1 MTAVVRLVVVG
12 VAPLSAPVEAE
23 SAAVGAA
30 LAAAGIAL
38 DSRVLVGE
46 DEAALERALLPE
58 GLTVVLAGPGG
69 SAGDV
74 VRRVVAR
81 VAGTRLVLN
90 ERMLAALEEAHRRH
104 DRPLPRRAER
114 LALLPQSASV
124 WSAAEGD
131 PAWVLDGP
139 RAAFVVVPRGGGLPS
154 AIAQRVVDLA
164 RAKAPARSVT
174 VVRTLRATGAS
185 LGDVEERVAEW
196 LGKDGEVAVA
206 TLPTDGE
213 VWVRLR
219 ARGATVEEASD
230 AIAAV
235 EPRIAAALGDDCY
248 GRDAE
253 SLEQA
258 VGRLLIARRLTL
270 SVAESCT
277 GGLLGHRL
285 TAVSGSSAY
294 FDRGVVVY
302 SNRAKEEMLGV
313 PAEVLRTH
321 GAVSAECADAMVRGI
336 RDRAGSACGLS
347 VTGIA
352 GPEGGSPA
360 KPVGTVFIGVA
371 VPDEV
376 TSRRFRFDGDR
387 ASIKWQASQMAL
399 DMLRRKLGGTAS

>member
-1 MTAVVRLVVVG
+1 VTVRLVVVG
-12 VAPLSAPVEAE
+12 VAPLSAPVDAE

-30 LAAAGIAL
+30 LAAAGIAV
-38 DSRVLVGE
+38 DSRVLVEE

-69 SAGDV
+69 SAGDI

-124 WSAAEGD
+124 WAPPDGD

-154 AIAQRVVDLA
+154 AVAQQVVDLA
-164 RAKAPARSVT
+164 RARTPGRAVT
-174 VVRTLRATGAS
+174 VVRTLRTTGAS
-185 LGDVEERVAEW
+185 LTEVEERIADW
-196 LGKDGEVAVA
+196 LGKEGDVVVA

-235 EPRIAAALGDDCY
+235 EPRIALALGEDCY

-253 SLEQA
+253 SLEQV

-313 PAEVLRTH
+313 PADVLLTH
-321 GAVSAECADAMVRGI
+321 GAVSTECAEAMVRGI
-336 RDRAGSACGLS
+336 CERSGSACGLA

-360 KPVGTVFIGVA
+360 KPVGTVFIGVG
-371 VPDEV
+371 VPGGV
-376 TSRRFRFDGDR
+376 ASSRFRFDGDR
-387 ASIKWQASQMAL
+387 ASVKWQSSQMAL
-399 DMLRRKLGGTAS
+399 DMLRRRLGGTAS